1 MKNKFLSLVFVIILG
16 LFTII
21 MPAMAQIQS
30 EFDITN
36 KRNQIQTIL
45 DTDFMSFVNK
55 NELIGY
61 KLNAYN
67 MESQYYKN
75 YLYTVL
81 EKFNNQLNQINIIRS
96 SQDLSDT
103 DKTMKINEIFQDI
116 DVTLYDVDAKT
127 ITYLSNCKRSMPSI
141 TYQKFTKTFEK
152 FYNAFQL
159 TNTQV
164 NVY

>member
-30 EFDITN
+30 EYEITN

>member
-1 MKNKFLSLVFVIILG
+1 MKNKILSLVFIIVLG
-16 LFTII
+16 LFTLV
-21 MPAMAQIQS
+21 MPAMAQIKS

-45 DTDFMSFVNK
+45 NTEFMSFVNK

-61 KLNAYN
+61 KLDAYN

-75 YLYTVL
+75 YLYTVI
-81 EKFNNQLNQINIIRS
+81 EKLNNQLTQINIIRT

-103 DKTMKINEIFQDI
+103 DKTMKLNDIFQDV